1 MLVDKNCS
9 NCGDS
14 IKWFEFKIKDG
25 ILCNKCYAKF
35 NHSYKFNRTL
45 ADIISRHEIYIR
57 NKVETKIINENN
69 FSFSLPNKNGIK
81 VDALNKNIYLLK
93 PSTNFIKILKQQHEE
108 IVLNYNQLLSSE
120 IFQDGSS
127 VIKTNRT
134 SQIGGALL
142 GNILIGPIGLLIGG
156 LTGSKTQANKVHKI
170 DLRIVVNDIKNP
182 THIINFLD
190 SETNISSFT
199 YKNAIE
205 KARKWQDLLS
215 VIIKTADEEDTKLI
229 NPSNVNPIKNFS
241 IPDELTKLAELKT
254 KGFINEVEFENL
266 KNQILKELK

>member
-1 MLVDKNCS
+1 MNWD
-9 NCGDS
+9 
-14 IKWFEFKIKDG
+14 
-25 ILCNKCYAKF
+25 
-35 NHSYKFNRTL
+35 
-45 ADIISRHEIYIR
+45 
-57 NKVETKIINENN
+57 
-69 FSFSLPNKNGIK
+69 
-81 VDALNKNIYLLK
+81 
-93 PSTNFIKILKQQHEE
+93 NFIKILKQQHEE

-127 VIKTNRT
+127 IIKTNRT

-199 YKNAIE
+199 YQNAIE
-205 KARKWQDLLS
+205 KARKWQDMLS

-229 NPSNVNPIKNFS
+229 NPTNVNPIKNFS